1 MKIVFV
7 SNDDD
12 KYGAPKSLMEL
23 VCTLKDNHGIYPIVL
38 TSKKNK
44 VNEYCDSMGIEN
56 YATHHA
62 NVQIPKNRNKIKFVL
77 KYIIR
82 KFQYEL
88 GKKHSLKIVNDSI
101 NFDEIDVIHSNTTA
115 IDFGAILAQKYNKPH
130 VWHIREF
137 GSEDYSLVPLR
148 RKFIKFMTKN
158 TTKFICISNII
169 KQSWLS
175 KGIPENKMS
184 VVYNGIKIP
193 EELNVAKDLD
203 GKKIKIVFAGSI
215 SETKGQLQL
224 IEALKLLD
232 KEDLKDVVV
241 DFYGDGNR
249 NYIDSLKKI
258 VSSSNL
264 DAVVNFKGYCSNL
277 LEIYPKY
284 DVGIVCSKSE
294 GFGRVTVEYMIS
306 GLCVIASSTGANPE
320 IICDNTG
327 LIYEYGNVEDLKD
340 KICLIL
346 KNRNIISNYSINA
359 VNRVKKNF
367 TTMINAKNIYEEYKK
382 INKNN

>member
-1 MKIVFV
+1 MKIVFI

-23 VCTLKDNHGIYPIVL
+23 VYTLKNNHGVYPIVL
-38 TSKKNK
+38 TSKKNR

-56 YATHHA
+56 YVTHHA
-62 NVQIPKNRNKIKFVL
+62 NVQIPKNKNKFKFVL

-82 KFQYEL
+82 KIQYEI
-88 GKKHSLKIVNDSI
+88 GKIYSLKIVNKKI
-101 NFDEIDVIHSNTTA
+101 NFDEVDAIHSNTTA
-115 IDFGAILAQKYNKPH
+115 IDFGAILANKYNKPH

-148 RKFIKFMTKN
+148 RNFIKFMVKN
-158 TTKFICISNII
+158 TSKFICISNII

-175 KGIPENKMS
+175 KGIPENKMI
-184 VVYNGIKIP
+184 VIYNGIKIP
-193 EELNVAKDLD
+193 ENLNINKVLD
-203 GKKIKIVFAGSI
+203 DKKIRIVFAGSI

-232 KEDLKDVVV
+232 KEDIKDIVV

-249 NYIDSLKKI
+249 SYVDSLKKI
-258 VSSSNL
+258 VSANKL
-264 DAVVNFKGYCSNL
+264 DDIVNFKGYCSNL
-277 LEIYPKY
+277 LEIYPNY

-327 LIYEYGNVEDLKD
+327 FIYEYGNVKDLKE
-340 KICLIL
+340 KIHLIL
-346 KNRNIISNYSINA
+346 KNKDIISDYSLNA
-359 VNRVKKNF
+359 VDRVKKNF
-367 TTMINAKNIYEEYKK
+367 TTMINAQNIYEEYKK
-382 INKNN
+382 IKKDN